1 MYIDRR
7 AQKTIAALNES
18 FIELLRDK
26 PLGRIT
32 VKEVCE
38 KADIYRSTYYRHF
51 SDPHDHAIT
60 MLRAILFDAKD
71 CIVSHTEKI
80 DILDGTKKFCRIF
93 YDNKEAYLVLR
104 DNIHANEYSEMVED
118 VFKWR
123 FLPFLGIKSGYFDS
137 ESEEYMFN
145 YTMNA
150 AQSIIANWLRNDS
163 ERITPE
169 KMAEFLH
176 KTVFSILTVDERVA

>member
-1 MYIDRR
+1 
-7 AQKTIAALNES
+7 
-18 FIELLRDK
+18 
-26 PLGRIT
+26 
-32 VKEVCE
+32 
-38 KADIYRSTYYRHF
+38 
-51 SDPHDHAIT
+51 
-60 MLRAILFDAKD
+60 
-71 CIVSHTEKI
+71 
-80 DILDGTKKFCRIF
+80 
-93 YDNKEAYLVLR
+93 
-104 DNIHANEYSEMVED
+104 MVED